1 MALQVENYN
10 YTEELESNLSPQY
23 KEIEKNF
30 TEEMEFVYRNTP
42 GYIRTDVLKMTKGSV
57 VVDFN
62 IIIEIV
68 TTDPK
73 NETTIKDQKVL
84 IVQTTI
90 KEAEDGFVK
99 WLKVSKVIPKT
110 EPPEPNGVEIFDI
123 KSDELSVRWKP
134 SEDAETF
141 DVRTYSVQYRAY
153 GEKTYSEH
161 NQTATTETTDYS
173 YRIKS
178 LEPETV
184 YMIRVGAVNPY
195 GSNFNEET
203 GHETEPA
210 PFAWWIIVLVVL
222 GVLLILAYSSAL
234 LFIDARKRGKE
245 ESKERLGFKLFNS
258 KPKLKRYQYGR
269 YTYGPLSRSAILDCV
284 AHQIE
289 TGRA

>member
-1 MALQVENYN
+1 M
-10 YTEELESNLSPQY
+10 
-23 KEIEKNF
+23 
-30 TEEMEFVYRNTP
+30 
-42 GYIRTDVLKMTKGSV
+42 
-57 VVDFN
+57 
-62 IIIEIV
+62 
-68 TTDPK
+68 
-73 NETTIKDQKVL
+73 
-84 IVQTTI
+84 
-90 KEAEDGFVK
+90 
-99 WLKVSKVIPKT
+99 
-110 EPPEPNGVEIFDI
+110 EIFDI

-210 PFAWWIIVLVVL
+210 RKPIFII
-222 GVLLILAYSSAL
+222 YYN
-234 LFIDARKRGKE
+234 F
-245 ESKERLGFKLFNS
+245 
-258 KPKLKRYQYGR
+258 
-269 YTYGPLSRSAILDCV
+269 
-284 AHQIE
+284 
-289 TGRA
+289 